1 MSPNPPGS
9 APDSPESKATAAPS
23 PPRSPTHMPKPSRN
37 ASVSSIGR
45 KDHAPLQPSGL
56 RRSARPGDSPS
67 PDGRRTM
74 GSFASTGKRRSVPG
88 IDEDAGREEHDHAEE
103 EQTPTPTHAET
114 ALHSFWSQQPNEPS
128 IMSRL
133 LQKDT
138 WGFGGDGANSSRPTS
153 PRQGSFMSYHTF
165 RTDLSDDGFGGP
177 YPGGTGA
184 GINEAAD
191 VTHGLLGDTVADG
204 LLGGGDGNKMSTTNH
219 LAKRHGIHA
228 NRKMYAQVL
237 HLFTYSH
244 ANSWVD

>member
-1 MSPNPPGS
+1 MSPKPPGS
-9 APDSPESKATAAPS
+9 APDSPESKATAVPS
-23 PPRSPTHMPKPSRN
+23 PPRSPTHKPKSSRN
-37 ASVSSIGR
+37 ASISSIGR
-45 KDHAPLQPSGL
+45 KDHTPLQPSGL
-56 RRSARPGDSPS
+56 RRSARPGESPS

-74 GSFASTGKRRSVPG
+74 GSFASTGKRPSVPG
-88 IDEDAGREEHDHAEE
+88 IEEDGGREDTEGGESDEH
-103 EQTPTPTHAET
+103 PHAET
-114 ALHSFWSQQPNEPS
+114 TSFWSQQANEPN
-128 IMSRL
+128 IMTRL

-138 WGFGGDGANSSRPTS
+138 WGFGDGANSSRPTS

-191 VTHGLLGDTVADG
+191 ATHGLLGDTIADG

-228 NRKMYAQVL
+228 NRKM
-237 HLFTYSH
+237 
-244 ANSWVD
+244 